1 MTPMDD
7 LQIDIDAEAIFLDG
21 GWYTR
26 EDLTRRIKAML
37 DSGDFNVARPSAA
50 LEALTQTVKS
60 LRTLSFRCTPD
71 IENALNDIAGRTG
84 SSVGGVVREAV
95 IQFLQ
100 ETGNS
105 AAGGGSPPST
115 GSGSHQAAAKPA
127 APATMSAAPAPQ
139 AAPAAPPAP
148 VAHAAPPA
156 PAAQPV
162 PPQLAPAAQP
172 SSTAVSF
179 NSLPLVVD
187 VDEGDDEEPRQ
198 QEPTVRRA
206 YPVPPTGTTQDD
218 LPKVIVDEQPMVIAG
233 PGALAN
239 AGLPQKP
246 IELTQKK
253 SGEHKPDEAV
263 SSEHRWFK
271 Q

>member
-7 LQIDIDAEAIFLDG
+7 LQIDVDAEAIFLDG

-71 IENALNDIAGRTG
+71 IEQALNEIAGRTG

-100 ETGNS
+100 ETGS
-105 AAGGGSPPST
+105 SAGGGSSPPST
-115 GSGSHQAAAKPA
+115 GSGSQKAVAKPA
-127 APATMSAAPAPQ
+127 AQAAPPSAAPAPSPSAPVAPPPAQ
-139 AAPAAPPAP
+139 AAPPPPA
-148 VAHAAPPA
+148 A
-156 PAAQPV
+156 
-162 PPQLAPAAQP
+162 PPQLAPAQP
-172 SSTAVSF
+172 ASSAASF
-179 NSLPLVVD
+179 SSLPLVVD
-187 VDEGDDEEPRQ
+187 VDEAGMDDDEPRQ

-206 YPVPPTGTTQDD
+206 FPVPPTGTTQDD

-239 AGLPQKP
+239 AGVPAKP

-253 SGEHKPDEAV
+253 SPDQKPDEQV

>member
-7 LQIDIDAEAIFLDG
+7 LQIDVDAEAIFLDG

-71 IENALNDIAGRTG
+71 IEQALNEIAGRTG

-100 ETGNS
+100 ETGS
-105 AAGGGSPPST
+105 GAAGGGSPPST
-115 GSGSHQAAAKPA
+115 GSGSQKAVAKPA
-127 APATMSAAPAPQ
+127 AQ
-139 AAPAAPPAP
+139 AAPAS
-148 VAHAAPPA
+148 AAPEQPA
-156 PAAQPV
+156 PAASAPPAQAA
-162 PPQLAPAAQP
+162 PPQLAPAQPP
-172 SSTAVSF
+172 SSAVSF
-179 NSLPLVVD
+179 SSLPLVVD
-187 VDEGDDEEPRQ
+187 VDDDVDEPRQ

-206 YPVPPTGTTQDD
+206 FPVPPTGTTQDD

-239 AGLPQKP
+239 AGVPAKP

-253 SGEHKPDEAV
+253 NADAKPDEAV

>member
-7 LQIDIDAEAIFLDG
+7 LQIDVDAEAIFLDG

-71 IENALNDIAGRTG
+71 IEQALNEIAGRTG

-100 ETGNS
+100 ETGS
-105 AAGGGSPPST
+105 GPAGGGSPPST
-115 GSGSHQAAAKPA
+115 GSGSQKAV
-127 APATMSAAPAPQ
+127 
-139 AAPAAPPAP
+139 AAPPAAQAAP
-148 VAHAAPPA
+148 VSAGPAQPAPSPSAPPA
-156 PAAQPV
+156 PAPAEAV
-162 PPQLAPAAQP
+162 APPQLAPAQP
-172 SSTAVSF
+172 ASSAVSF
-179 NSLPLVVD
+179 SSLPLVVD
-187 VDEGDDEEPRQ
+187 VDEDMDVDEPRQ

-206 YPVPPTGTTQDD
+206 FPVPPTGTTQDD

-239 AGLPQKP
+239 AGMPAKP

-253 SGEHKPDEAV
+253 NADAKPDEAV

>member
-1 MTPMDD
+1 MDD
-7 LQIDIDAEAIFLDG
+7 LQIDIDAEAVFLDG

-71 IENALNDIAGRTG
+71 IESALNDIAGRTG

-105 AAGGGSPPST
+105 AAGRGSPPST
-115 GSGSHQAAAKPA
+115 GSGSHQAAARPPA
-127 APATMSAAPAPQ
+127 PPALSAAPASMPQ

-148 VAHAAPPA
+148 VGYAAPQT

-162 PPQLAPAAQP
+162 PPQLAPAAP
-172 SSTAVSF
+172 PGGTSVSF

-187 VDEGDDEEPRQ
+187 VDEGVEEPRQ

-206 YPVPPTGTTQDD
+206 FPTPPTGTTQDD

-239 AGLPQKP
+239 AGVTQRP

>member
-7 LQIDIDAEAIFLDG
+7 LQIDVDAEAIFLDG
-21 GWYTR
+21 GWFTR

-71 IENALNDIAGRTG
+71 IEQALNEIAGRTG

-100 ETGNS
+100 ETGS
-105 AAGGGSPPST
+105 GAAGGGSPPST
-115 GSGSHQAAAKPA
+115 GSGSQKAV
-127 APATMSAAPAPQ
+127 
-139 AAPAAPPAP
+139 AAPPAAQAAP
-148 VAHAAPPA
+148 VSAGPAQPAPSPSAPPA
-156 PAAQPV
+156 PPPAQAVAPPPLV
-162 PPQLAPAAQP
+162 PAPPA
-172 SSTAVSF
+172 SSAVSF
-179 NSLPLVVD
+179 GSLPLVVD
-187 VDEGDDEEPRQ
+187 VDEDVDEPRQ

-206 YPVPPTGTTQDD
+206 FPVPPTGTTQDD

-239 AGLPQKP
+239 AGVPAKP
-246 IELTQKK
+246 IELMQKK
-253 SGEHKPDEAV
+253 NADAKPDEAV